1 MSSTSATKTVVY
13 LVRQTAGGMQNHLL
27 ALVSNFKNKY
37 KIAVIAPPNP
47 QLKQRLAALNVPFYE
62 IPLADNLKPLQDLV
76 SVYQLRK
83 LLKQLRPDI
92 LHIHGNK
99 AALVGRLALLGKKAP
114 PTVVT
119 VHNFL
124 IFQQAFFPLKQMAAA
139 VERFLM
145 RKTTQLITVSEQ
157 LKVALIKDERLPG
170 EKIKV
175 IHNGIDLNNW
185 QTFNRWEL
193 RQKLG
198 LERETFVILAVGRL
212 VAWKGHSFLINALNS
227 PPLKAEKNIKLL
239 IAGDGP
245 LKKQLTQL
253 VAEQGLSAKITFL
266 GYVTNV
272 PELMAASDLFVLPS
286 VNEPFGLV
294 LLEAMAAKLPIIATN
309 DGGVPEIITHRQ
321 TGWLVPPQDAT
332 ALAAA
337 IIRLKS
343 DANLRATLAATAWQE
358 LNNRF
363 SLAEMLAKT
372 ERVYEQCLNAK

>member
-47 QLKQRLAALNVPFYE
+47 QLKQRLSALGVPFYE

-245 LKKQLTQL
+245 LKKQLIQL

-272 PELMAASDLFVLPS
+272 PELMAAADLFVLPS

-337 IIRLKS
+337 ISRLKS

>member
-1 MSSTSATKTVVY
+1 
-13 LVRQTAGGMQNHLL
+13 
-27 ALVSNFKNKY
+27 
-37 KIAVIAPPNP
+37 
-47 QLKQRLAALNVPFYE
+47 
-62 IPLADNLKPLQDLV
+62 
-76 SVYQLRK
+76 
-83 LLKQLRPDI
+83 
-92 LHIHGNK
+92 
-99 AALVGRLALLGKKAP
+99 
-114 PTVVT
+114 
-119 VHNFL
+119 
-124 IFQQAFFPLKQMAAA
+124 
-139 VERFLM
+139 
-145 RKTTQLITVSEQ
+145 

-212 VAWKGHSFLINALNS
+212 VAWKGHSFLINALNT

-272 PELMAASDLFVLPS
+272 PELMAAADLFVLPS
-286 VNEPFGLV
+286 INEPFGLV

-337 IIRLKS
+337 ISRLKS